1 MIVLGLLVGHL
12 IADFYLQTEKMVL
25 EKKKYLGKHVFHHTM
40 ITLLVVTCFYIGSGH
55 HQNLLY
61 HIVLPTILLIMFH
74 ILIDLGKIY
83 APRIFPINIRTTYRD
98 LILFISDQVLHL
110 LSIFVIAFFFFDF
123 DIIYFWDQILS
134 LFEGESIVLAPGE
147 RLLFLLVMFIIVTVV
162 TGHVIRIL
170 LGPFHPHLALFEGK
184 YTISGHIYSDTLN
197 QNRKQ
202 QSGISEEYSYLLFTQ
217 QKLSRGKTIG
227 YIERLVVILLVIQ
240 GAYGAIGFVIAA
252 KALARF
258 KQMDDRDWA
267 EYFLLGTLTSMF
279 LAIVYGMMI
288 RQMI

>member
-1 MIVLGLLVGHL
+1 MIVLGLLLGHL
-12 IADFYLQTEKMVL
+12 IADFYFQTEKMVL
-25 EKKKYLGKHVFHHTM
+25 EKKKYLGKHVLHHTA
-40 ITLLVVTCFYIGSGH
+40 ITVLVVTCFYIWSGE
-55 HQNLLY
+55 HQHFLF
-61 HIVLPTILLIMFH
+61 HIVLPTIVLVIFH
-74 ILIDLGKIY
+74 IVIDLCKIY
-83 APRIFPINIRTTYRD
+83 APRLFPINMRTTYRD
-98 LILFISDQVLHL
+98 LLLFISDQLFHL
-110 LSIFVIAFFFFDF
+110 LSIFVIAILFFDF
-123 DIIYFWDQILS
+123 NIILFWDNTLS
-134 LFEGESIVLAPGE
+134 LFEGESIVLDPGE
-147 RLLFLLVMFIIVTVV
+147 RFLFLLIMIIVATVV
-162 TGHVIRIL
+162 TGHAIRIL

-202 QSGISEEYSYLLFTQ
+202 QSGISEEYSYLLYTQ

-288 RQMI
+288 RLIV